1 MRQEGVFKSPPNA
14 SRISEFS
21 VKSGRRHGSLFQEQI
36 STTELIY
43 PQSDSEL
50 LVESYSE
57 GEEESISKLRRL
69 TSCSV
74 SDDTTAPVTAVEIRS
89 LIERKE
95 ELERRQRKQD
105 RHRQRVQV
113 SVSRFACD
121 LVVHESDMLAIDID
135 SSTR

>member
-1 MRQEGVFKSPPNA
+1 MAYSLLNSGPPP
-14 SRISEFS
+14 RFVI
-21 VKSGRRHGSLFQEQI
+21 FQEQI
-36 STTELIY
+36 HRTELIY

-57 GEEESISKLRRL
+57 GEEEPTNTNTLRRL
-69 TSCSV
+69 ASCNIP
-74 SDDTTAPVTAVEIRS
+74 DDTMTPVAAVEIRS

-113 SVSRFACD
+113 SVSRARNT
-121 LVVHESDMLAIDID
+121 LQRSRTQ
-135 SSTR
+135 TRRG